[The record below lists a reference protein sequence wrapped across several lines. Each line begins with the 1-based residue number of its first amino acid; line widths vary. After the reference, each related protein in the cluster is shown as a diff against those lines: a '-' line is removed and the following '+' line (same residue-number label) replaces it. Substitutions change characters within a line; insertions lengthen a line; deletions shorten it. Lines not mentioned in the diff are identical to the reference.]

1 MMMMMIMA
9 MVVVVVMM
17 MPWSREEEG
26 DAGPLRKQCQWA
38 GQESVND

>member
-1 MMMMMIMA
+1 MCDDDDDNGDGGGDDDA
-9 MVVVVVMM
+9 VE
-17 MPWSREEEG
+17 PRRGG